1 MKMNEEYEI
10 KEALNQIMNLLLDI
24 QQDIQGLNNSVTNM
38 EYRLSELENYISMTL
53 RKKNN
58 TMERE

>member
-38 EYRLSELENYISMTL
+38 EYRLSELENYINMTL
-53 RKKNN
+53 RKENN
-58 TMERE
+58 

>member
-1 MKMNEEYEI
+1 MKVNEEYEI

-53 RKKNN
+53 RKENN

>member
-1 MKMNEEYEI
+1 MKVNEEYEI

-38 EYRLSELENYISMTL
+38 EYRLSELENYISLTL
-53 RKKNN
+53 REKDN
-58 TMERE
+58 